1 MQNEKISEKKNTIIK
16 NNIVLK
22 KKEDIELL
30 NTDGKK
36 KIESKHNSKHSDW

>member
-1 MQNEKISEKKNTIIK
+1 MQNEKISEKK